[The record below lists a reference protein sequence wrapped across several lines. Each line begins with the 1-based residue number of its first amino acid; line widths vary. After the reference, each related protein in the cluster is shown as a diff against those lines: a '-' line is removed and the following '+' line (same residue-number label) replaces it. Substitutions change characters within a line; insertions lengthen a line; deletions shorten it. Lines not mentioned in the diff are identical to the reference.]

1 MERFW
6 EIDSLRGIAL
16 LGMLLSNL
24 ITDLAYFN
32 FLDINISSGF
42 WWWFARIVA
51 GTFIFLVGVSL
62 TLSYS
67 KAKQKISEK
76 QLLLKYI
83 KRGLKIFSWGLAITL
98 VTWIFIPQDF
108 VVFGVLHLIGVAII
122 LSYPFLNK
130 KLPNL
135 IYGIFIFLFG
145 LWLSNFTF
153 DFNLLLWLG
162 FIPANFHTVDYFPL
176 LPWFGVILLG
186 IYSGNRFY
194 ENYKRTF
201 AVPKWKN
208 SLSVK
213 GLSFL
218 GKHSLKIYLIH
229 QPIILIILFFLF

>member
-1 MERFW
+1 LERFW

-24 ITDLAYFN
+24 ITDLTYFQ
-32 FLDINISSGF
+32 FLEVDIASGF

-62 TLSYS
+62 TLSHAR
-67 KAKQKISEK
+67 AKQNITEK
-76 QLLLKYI
+76 QLLLKYV
-83 KRGLKIFSWGLAITL
+83 KRGFKIFSWGLAITL

-108 VVFGVLHLIGVAII
+108 VIFGVLHLIGVAII
-122 LSYPFLNK
+122 ISFPFINK

-135 IYGIFIFLFG
+135 IYGVFILLFG
-145 LWLSNFTF
+145 LWLATFTF
-153 DFNLLLWLG
+153 DFNFLLWLG

-194 ENYKRTF
+194 ENHKRTF
-201 AVPKWKN
+201 SVPSWEN
-208 SLSVK
+208 TLPVK
-213 GLSFL
+213 CLSFL
-218 GKHSLKIYLIH
+218 GKNSLKIYLIH

>member
-6 EIDSLRGIAL
+6 EIDSLRGVAL

-24 ITDLAYFN
+24 ITDLNYFQ
-32 FLDINISSGF
+32 FLEIDMSSGF

-67 KAKQKISEK
+67 RAKEKISEK
-76 QLLLKYI
+76 EIFLKYV

-108 VVFGVLHLIGVAII
+108 VVFGVLHLIGAAII
-122 LSYPFLNK
+122 ISYPFLNK
-130 KLPNL
+130 RIYSL
-135 IYGIFIFLFG
+135 IYGIFIMLFG
-145 LWLSNFTF
+145 FWLATFTF
-153 DFNLLLWLG
+153 DFNFLSWLG
-162 FIPANFHTVDYFPL
+162 FIPENFHTVDYFPL
-176 LPWFGVILLG
+176 FPWFGVVLIG
-186 IYSGNRFY
+186 IYFGNRFY
-194 ENYKRTF
+194 ENHKRKF
-201 AVPKWKN
+201 AVPKWEK
-208 SLSVK
+208 SIPVK

-229 QPIILIILFFLF
+229 QPVILTILFFLF